1 MKGLSNLNRDT
12 QIVIGAIAA
21 LAIRRAATDV
31 RQLLASKLGV
41 LASHAA
47 ASEITLSIVVADD
60 VPAVVFVDAEKLA

>member
-41 LASHAA
+41 LASQAA

>member
-41 LASHAA
+41 LATSPR
-47 ASEITLSIVVADD
+47 LQ
-60 VPAVVFVDAEKLA
+60 